1 MNIESSLEELNNEQR
16 EAVLYCQGHSLILAG
31 AGSGKTRVLTTKVA
45 YLIAQGYA
53 PYSIL
58 ALTFT
63 NKAAREMRERIAST
77 VGRSVAQMIP
87 MGTFHSIF
95 SRLLRHYASHIG
107 FTSSYTIY
115 DTADSR
121 ALLKSIIKDMKLD
134 EKQYRPNT
142 VQSIISGAKNNMISA
157 KQYALSPTLT
167 DADRKRQMP
176 RVKDIFLLYSERCI
190 AANAMDFDDLLLY
203 TYKLLN
209 EHKEAREE
217 LQDRYKFILVDEYQD
232 TNRVQHQIVKFL
244 CGEDC
249 TVCVVGDDS
258 QSIYSF
264 RGARID
270 NILNFRKSFENA
282 ALFKLTKNYRSTSNI
297 VDLASG
303 LIEKNTQRIPKEVVS
318 VKGPGQKTTLLSA
331 YSANIEA
338 QAVGARILNLIQES
352 GADPED
358 IAILYRTNAQSRIL
372 EDQIRVLGIKLRIYG
387 GMSFYERKE
396 VKDVIAYLRLLVN
409 MDDDEAFRRIY
420 NMPARGIGATSFE
433 QLHKFAQEKG
443 CSYMNAIVN
452 EPELG
457 NALKPAA
464 VKKFRAFADMILG
477 FKEESKSTTLLLLA
491 QSILQKSGLYTLLDS
506 DKTPEGEDRKQN
518 VSELLN
524 AIDEYTALKEDEG
537 VEAPTPEEYLQE
549 VALYT
554 DRDQDEKDDSPKVTL
569 MTMHTSKG
577 LEYDYV
583 FIVGVEDG
591 LIPSERSIDTVNG
604 VEEERRLLYVAITRA
619 KIECC
624 ISFAYSRS
632 SYGKYVQSFPSRFLY
647 DLDEKFINNESDFR
661 FRKERSASP
670 FLAKP
675 VIREKKLEPLKE
687 APQSATTQALSYKE
701 GDRVNHHIFGN
712 GTVQE
717 MVQSDHGIKI
727 KIIFDTEGEKLLI
740 ARYAKL
746 TPIQ

>member
-1 MNIESSLEELNNEQR
+1 MNIESSLETLNNEQR

-53 PYSIL
+53 PYSIM

-95 SRLLRHYASHIG
+95 SRILRHYASHIG

-121 ALLKSIIKDMKLD
+121 ALIKSIIKDMKLD
-134 EKQYRPNT
+134 EKQYKPNA
-142 VQSIISGAKNNMISA
+142 VQSIISGAKNNMVSA
-157 KQYALSPTLT
+157 KQYALSSVLT
-167 DADRKRQMP
+167 DSDRKRQMP
-176 RVKDIFLLYSERCI
+176 RIKDIFLLYSERCI

-203 TYKLLN
+203 TYRLLN
-209 EHKEAREE
+209 DHPEVREE
-217 LQDRYKFILVDEYQD
+217 LQERYKFILVDEYQD
-232 TNRVQHQIVKFL
+232 TNRVQHQIVKLL

-249 TVCVVGDDS
+249 MVCVVGDDS

-318 VKGPGQKTTLLSA
+318 VKGPGQKTTLISS

-338 QAVGARILNLIQES
+338 QAVGARILHLIQS
-352 GADPED
+352 GVDPED

-433 QLHKFAQEKG
+433 QLHTFAKEKE
-443 CSYMNAIVN
+443 CSYMSAILN
-452 EPELG
+452 EPEFC

-477 FKEESKSTTLLLLA
+477 FKTEAASATLLELT
-491 QSILQKSGLYTLLDS
+491 QNILHKSGLYSLLES
-506 DKTPEGEDRKQN
+506 DKTAEGEDRKQN
-518 VSELLN
+518 ISELLN
-524 AIDEYTALKEDEG
+524 AMDEYTALKEDEG

-554 DRDQDEKDDSPKVTL
+554 DRDQDEKDDAPKITL

-591 LIPSERSIDTVNG
+591 LIPSERSIDTING

-647 DLDEKFINNESDFR
+647 DLDEKFINNESDLK
-661 FRKERSASP
+661 FRKEKHSP
-670 FLAKP
+670 SFLAKA
-675 VIREKKLEPLKE
+675 ITREKKLEPLKNV
-687 APQSATTQALSYKE
+687 PQAATTQALSYKE
-701 GDRVNHHIFGN
+701 GDRVNHHIFGD

-746 TPIQ
+746 TPIE

>member
-1 MNIESSLEELNNEQR
+1 MNIETSLETLNNEQR

-53 PYSIL
+53 PYSIM

-77 VGRSVAQMIP
+77 VGRSMAQMIP

-95 SRLLRHYASHIG
+95 SRILRHYASHIG

-121 ALLKSIIKDMKLD
+121 ALIKSIIKDMKLD
-134 EKQYRPNT
+134 EKQYKPNA
-142 VQSIISGAKNNMISA
+142 VQSIISGAKNNMVSA
-157 KQYALSPTLT
+157 KQYALSPVLT

-176 RVKDIFLLYSERCI
+176 RIKDIFLLYSERCI

-203 TYKLLN
+203 TYRLLN
-209 EHKEAREE
+209 DHPEVREE
-217 LQDRYKFILVDEYQD
+217 LQERYKFILVDEYQD
-232 TNRVQHQIVKFL
+232 TNRVQHQIVKLL

-249 TVCVVGDDS
+249 MVCVVGDDS

-318 VKGPGQKTTLLSA
+318 VKGPGQKTTLISS

-338 QAVGARILNLIQES
+338 QAVGARILHLIQN
-352 GADPED
+352 GVDPED

-433 QLHKFAQEKG
+433 QLHAFAKEKE

-452 EPELG
+452 ESEFC

-477 FKEESKSTTLLLLA
+477 FKTEAASATLLELT
-491 QSILQKSGLYTLLDS
+491 QNILHKSGLYSLLES
-506 DKTPEGEDRKQN
+506 DKTAEGEDRKQN
-518 VSELLN
+518 ISELLN
-524 AIDEYTALKEDEG
+524 AMDEYTALKEDEG

-554 DRDQDEKDDSPKVTL
+554 DRDQDEKDDAPKITL

-591 LIPSERSIDTVNG
+591 LIPSERSIDTING

-647 DLDEKFINNESDFR
+647 DLDEKFINNESDLK
-661 FRKERSASP
+661 FRKEKHSP
-670 FLAKP
+670 SFLAKA
-675 VIREKKLEPLKE
+675 ITREKKLEPLKNVSQ
-687 APQSATTQALSYKE
+687 ATTTQALSYKE
-701 GDRVNHHIFGN
+701 GDRVNHHIFGD

-746 TPIQ
+746 TPIE

>member
-1 MNIESSLEELNNEQR
+1 MNIESSLETLNNEQR

-53 PYSIL
+53 PYSIM

-77 VGRSVAQMIP
+77 VGRSMAQMIP

-95 SRLLRHYASHIG
+95 SRILRHYASHIG

-121 ALLKSIIKDMKLD
+121 ALIKSIIKDMKLD
-134 EKQYRPNT
+134 EKQYKPNT
-142 VQSIISGAKNNMISA
+142 VQSIISGAKNNMVSA
-157 KQYALSPTLT
+157 KQYALSSVLT

-176 RVKDIFLLYSERCI
+176 RIKDIFLLYSERCI

-203 TYKLLN
+203 TYRLLN
-209 EHKEAREE
+209 DHPEVREE
-217 LQDRYKFILVDEYQD
+217 LQERYKFILVDEYQD
-232 TNRVQHQIVKFL
+232 TNRVQHQIVKLL

-249 TVCVVGDDS
+249 MVCVVGDDS

-318 VKGPGQKTTLLSA
+318 VKGPGQKTTLISS

-338 QAVGARILNLIQES
+338 QAVGARILHLIQN
-352 GADPED
+352 GVDPED

-433 QLHKFAQEKG
+433 QLHTFAKEKE
-443 CSYMNAIVN
+443 CSYMSAILN
-452 EPELG
+452 EPEFC

-477 FKEESKSTTLLLLA
+477 FKTEAASVTLLELT
-491 QSILQKSGLYTLLDS
+491 QNILHKSGLYSLLES
-506 DKTPEGEDRKQN
+506 DKTAEGEDRKQN
-518 VSELLN
+518 ISELLN
-524 AIDEYTALKEDEG
+524 AMDEYTALKEDEG

-554 DRDQDEKDDSPKVTL
+554 DRDQDEKDDAPKITL

-591 LIPSERSIDTVNG
+591 LIPSERSIDTING

-647 DLDEKFINNESDFR
+647 DLDEKFINNESDLK
-661 FRKERSASP
+661 FRKEKHSP
-670 FLAKP
+670 SFLAKA
-675 VIREKKLEPLKE
+675 ITREKKLEPLKNV
-687 APQSATTQALSYKE
+687 PQAATTQALSYKE
-701 GDRVNHHIFGN
+701 GDRVNHHIFGD

-746 TPIQ
+746 TPIE

>member
-1 MNIESSLEELNNEQR
+1 M
-16 EAVLYCQGHSLILAG
+16 V
-31 AGSGKTRVLTTKVA
+31 
-45 YLIAQGYA
+45 
-53 PYSIL
+53 
-58 ALTFT
+58 
-63 NKAAREMRERIAST
+63 
-77 VGRSVAQMIP
+77 
-87 MGTFHSIF
+87 
-95 SRLLRHYASHIG
+95 
-107 FTSSYTIY
+107 
-115 DTADSR
+115 
-121 ALLKSIIKDMKLD
+121 
-134 EKQYRPNT
+134 
-142 VQSIISGAKNNMISA
+142 SA
-157 KQYALSPTLT
+157 KQYALSPVLT

-176 RVKDIFLLYSERCI
+176 RIKDIFLLYSERCI

-203 TYKLLN
+203 TYRLLN
-209 EHKEAREE
+209 DHPEVREE
-217 LQDRYKFILVDEYQD
+217 LQERYKFILVDEYQD
-232 TNRVQHQIVKFL
+232 TNRVQHQIVKLL

-249 TVCVVGDDS
+249 MVCVVGDDS

-318 VKGPGQKTTLLSA
+318 VKGPGQKTTLISS

-338 QAVGARILNLIQES
+338 QAVGARILHLIQN
-352 GADPED
+352 GVDPED

-433 QLHKFAQEKG
+433 QLHTFAKEKE
-443 CSYMNAIVN
+443 CSYMSAILN
-452 EPELG
+452 EPEFC

-477 FKEESKSTTLLLLA
+477 FKTEAASSNLLELT
-491 QSILQKSGLYTLLDS
+491 QNILHKSGLYSLLES
-506 DKTPEGEDRKQN
+506 DKTAEGEDRKQN
-518 VSELLN
+518 ISELLN
-524 AIDEYTALKEDEG
+524 AMDEYTALKEDEG

-554 DRDQDEKDDSPKVTL
+554 DRDQDEKDDAPKITL

-591 LIPSERSIDTVNG
+591 LIPSERSIDTING

-647 DLDEKFINNESDFR
+647 DLDEKFINNESDLK
-661 FRKERSASP
+661 FRKEKHSP
-670 FLAKP
+670 SFLAKA
-675 VIREKKLEPLKE
+675 ITREKKLEPLKNVS
-687 APQSATTQALSYKE
+687 QVATTQALSYKE
-701 GDRVNHHIFGN
+701 GDRVNHHIFGD

-746 TPIQ
+746 TPIE